1 VLIAQR
7 RWNLHLRTGLDVR
20 LPDTDLDQ
28 ALQQLVALDRDKK
41 ILSRDIT
48 AIDLRFR
55 DRVIVRLSDAAAAAR
70 AEAVK
75 EMLKKQQRKK
85 GSDA

>member
-1 VLIAQR
+1 
-7 RWNLHLRTGLDVR
+7 
-20 LPDTDLDQ
+20 
-28 ALQQLVALDRDKK
+28 
-41 ILSRDIT
+41 
-48 AIDLRFR
+48 LRFR

-75 EMLKKQQRKK
+75 EMLKKQERKK